1 MNNNPVAKS
10 IAKLPLSAILITP
23 LVVQI
28 IAIVGLSGYL
38 SFHNN
43 QKTDSNNASGTIIL
57 CLGALGVTT
66 AWGFYTS
73 RWIVKPINKLKT
85 AADAIAAGKLEQ
97 QIEVHSTKELNAL
110 AESFNMMSQDLKKSF
125 SYLENINEEL
135 EARVEEKGVELHAA
149 QKAKEIAENTNKNQ
163 GNFLGTMS
171 RQLRNPLNDLLD
183 YAQNLQSNLTEV
195 NEIAWEEVKSHQ
207 VKGLKFVE
215 QQSNRLLTLID
226 EIVDFAQLEVNQIK
240 LHPSS
245 IHFPSLLKEVVA
257 PAKLQAKE
265 KNLTFEYEMSRG
277 MPSNIKADKKRLQ
290 QLLSHLLSHAIES
303 AGEGKVNLTI
313 SEIESIPSK
322 SAELLPQK
330 IIRFEIVNRGS
341 DRASQ
346 DDNLSNMSL
355 AFSERILALMDSE
368 LKINHQAKGSMFW
381 FDVTFSVTDGIKELK
396 QDEVSELLSSHGKK
410 RKILIVDDIEE
421 NRTLL
426 IDILEPMGFEL
437 FTASNGRE
445 GIELACKHRPDLI
458 LTDLFMGVKTG
469 FSMVEEL
476 RQMPTFATLPIIA
489 ISASS
494 FEVVEQ
500 KSKESGCDTFLQ
512 KPFDQKQLLSLLVQ
526 YLQLEWVD
534 SETETSFFWVSSH

>member
-10 IAKLPLSAILITP
+10 IAKLPLSAFLITP
-23 LVVQI
+23 LVIQI

-38 SFHNN
+38 SLRNN
-43 QKTDSNNASGTIIL
+43 QKAESNNANGTIIL
-57 CLGALGVTT
+57 CLGALGMTT

-73 RWIVKPINKLKT
+73 RSIVKPINKLKA
-85 AADAIAAGKLEQ
+85 AADAIATGELEQ
-97 QIEVHSTKELNAL
+97 QVEVHSTKELNAL

-135 EARVEEKGVELHAA
+135 ESRVEEKSVELHAA
-149 QKAKEIAENTNKNQ
+149 QKAKQIAENANKNQ
-163 GNFLGTMS
+163 GSILDTMS
-171 RQLRNPLNDLLD
+171 RQLRNPLNDLLNS
-183 YAQNLQSNLTEV
+183 AQNLQTNLTEV
-195 NEIAWEEVKSHQ
+195 NEIAWEDLKSHQ
-207 VKGLKFVE
+207 VEGLKFVE
-215 QQSNRLLTLID
+215 QQGNRLLTVID
-226 EIVDFAQLEVNQIK
+226 EIVDFAQLEANQIK
-240 LHPSS
+240 LRPGSV
-245 IHFPSLLKEVVA
+245 HFPSLLKEVVV

-265 KNLTFEYEMSRG
+265 KNLTFEYETNG
-277 MPSNIKADKKRLQ
+277 AMPSNIKADKKRLQ
-290 QLLSHLLSHAIES
+290 QLLSHLLNHAIES
-303 AGEGKVNLTI
+303 ASEGQVNLTI
-313 SEIESIPSK
+313 SEIEHIPSK

-330 IIRFEIVNRGS
+330 IIRFEIVSNGS
-341 DRASQ
+341 DRGSK
-346 DDNLSNMSL
+346 DDSLSNMSL
-355 AFSERILALMDSE
+355 AFSEKILALMGSE

-381 FDVTFSVTDGIKELK
+381 FDTTFSVTDGIKELK
-396 QDEVSELLSSHGKK
+396 QDEVSELLNSHGKK

-426 IDILEPMGFEL
+426 IDILKPMGFEL

-500 KSKESGCDTFLQ
+500 KSKESGCDAFLQ

-526 YLQLEWVD
+526 YLQLEWAD
-534 SETETSFFWVSSH
+534 PETASSFF